1 MTIIIN
7 ELEQLPAT
15 TETRA
20 DTRRGSADDGTERGG
35 SPAAPPPQVMTVIR
49 REMSRLARLWA
60 D

>member
-15 TETRA
+15 EMRTDARRA
-20 DTRRGSADDGTERGG
+20 SPDEGAQSRGA
-35 SPAAPPPQVMTVIR
+35 PAAPPAQVMTVIR
-49 REMSRLARLWA
+49 REASRLARLWA